1 MNRLLKIQSIYLYL
15 RLTWSHSVEFNN
27 IVFIIMQ
34 IQLVNYMNGSTKED
48 DRKIVFMEKCVTL
61 NKVIEKLKWGSL
73 NVLCSNCNK
82 KNQITKKLREAHLIV
97 FCDFNTHLQ
106 IQGNKNRFPIFKIFR
121 IFSIT
126 HFSRHLFFNSCNSFL
141 KTNINFDRA
150 FNKLFCTEEH
160 DM

>member
-61 NKVIEKLKWGSL
+61 NKVIEKLK
-73 NVLCSNCNK
+73 
-82 KNQITKKLREAHLIV
+82 
-97 FCDFNTHLQ
+97 
-106 IQGNKNRFPIFKIFR
+106 
-121 IFSIT
+121 
-126 HFSRHLFFNSCNSFL
+126 
-141 KTNINFDRA
+141 
-150 FNKLFCTEEH
+150 
-160 DM
+160 